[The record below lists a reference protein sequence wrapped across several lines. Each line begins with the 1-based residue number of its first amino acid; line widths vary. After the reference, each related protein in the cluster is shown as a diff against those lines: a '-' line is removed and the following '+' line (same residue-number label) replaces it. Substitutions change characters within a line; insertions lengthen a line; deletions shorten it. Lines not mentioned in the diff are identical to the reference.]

1 MGIWVSLGIARTN
14 NNWPDDPACLAGR
27 HGCLRGGGERVQ
39 RGFLE
44 VAIAKW
50 SNMAHDPLHSAVA
63 DDPLRLSKG
72 SEGDGGG
79 VCGHMNQSN
88 PIAISSR

>member
-1 MGIWVSLGIARTN
+1 MGLPRHCYDNS
-14 NNWPDDPACLAGR
+14 WPDDPAFLAAR

-39 RGFLE
+39 RGFL
-44 VAIAKW
+44 AIAKW

-63 DDPLRLSKG
+63 DDPCAFEG

-79 VCGHMNQSN
+79 ECGHMNQSN